1 MTLIE
6 KHMKSKGITLLV
18 YQERKKNFFNTNVN
32 TNILTESRTF
42 WKTVKPFLTDKT
54 SKISRITLLE
64 EKKVISQSH
73 LIVKAFND
81 YFISIPSKN
90 MLKIKNMKALIHQK
104 KTLFQVSLKNITTTQ
119 VLSWLKL
126 KTNPKKL
133 LDLGKLILIR

>member
-6 KHMKSKGITLLV
+6 KNIKSKVITLLV
-18 YQERKKNFFNTNVN
+18 YQERKKKFFNTNVN

-119 VLSWLKL
+119 VLS
-126 KTNPKKL
+126 
-133 LDLGKLILIR
+133 

>member
-6 KHMKSKGITLLV
+6 KHIKSKGITLLV

-90 MLKIKNMKALIHQK
+90 MLKIKNMNMFSLIHQK

-119 VLSWLKL
+119 VLS
-126 KTNPKKL
+126 
-133 LDLGKLILIR
+133 

>member
-6 KHMKSKGITLLV
+6 KHIKSKGITLLV
-18 YQERKKNFFNTNVN
+18 YQERKKKIFNTNVN

-119 VLSWLKL
+119 VLS
-126 KTNPKKL
+126 
-133 LDLGKLILIR
+133 